1 MPILE
6 LWVPI
11 AAVTAATFFLSF
23 LMWAALQ
30 YHRADVAYCPQQ
42 DEVIDLVN
50 SSGIKPGRY
59 MFPNCAD
66 HAEFKNPDKM
76 AMYNKG
82 PWGVIDIWAG
92 KPSMGRNMALTLG
105 YFVLVSV
112 LVAYLTGLARPAGSS
127 FMEVFQVATTAAF
140 LAHVL
145 GGIPEGIWFGKRT
158 RFFLTD
164 AIDGVIY
171 ALATGVV
178 FALLWPAAEVASV
191 ATP

>member
-1 MPILE
+1 MPILD

-23 LMWAALQ
+23 LFWALLQ
-30 YHRADVAYCPQQ
+30 HHKADVARCPQQ
-42 DEVIDLVN
+42 DQVLDFVSE
-50 SSGIKPGRY
+50 SGIEPGRY

-66 HAEFKNPDKM
+66 SSDYKDPEFI

-92 KPSMGRNMALTLG
+92 KPNMGRNMAFTII
-105 YFVLVSV
+105 YFLIVSV
-112 LVAYLTGLARPAGSS
+112 IVAYLTGLCRPAGSS
-127 FMEVFQVATTAAF
+127 FLEVFQVATTAGF

-145 GGIPEGIWFGKRT
+145 GGAPEGIWFGKRP

-164 AIDGVIY
+164 AIDGVLY
-171 ALATGVV
+171 SFTTGAL
-178 FALLWPAAEVASV
+178 FAWLWPAAAAVV